1 MKIQIPRD
9 PQGRGPAVSMAGHKV
24 GAGQKL
30 FVIAGPD
37 VIESEE
43 MVLRH
48 ATRVK
53 ALMESLQIPFAFKC
67 SFDKANRTSIKS
79 FRGPGLKEGLRILAR
94 VKKECGVALLTD
106 VHDVSQVEPVA
117 EVADIIQVP
126 AFLCRQT
133 DLVVAVAKTGRGVN
147 LKKGQFV
154 APQDM
159 AHQAYKAFESGNLNV
174 LITERGASFGYRNLV
189 VDMRA
194 FPLLHEAGLV
204 TCFDATH
211 SVQLPSAGDGETAGE
226 RKFVPVLARAAIGAG
241 ADALFAEVHES
252 PDTALC
258 DGPCSLTF
266 ELLEKTLKDALGI
279 RRALGMA

>member
-1 MKIQIPRD
+1 
-9 PQGRGPAVSMAGHKV
+9 MAIALCGHKV
-24 GAGQKL
+24 GPGEAL

-48 ATRVK
+48 ARRVR
-53 ALMESLQIPFAFKC
+53 ETCERLQLPFAFKC
-67 SFDKANRTSIKS
+67 SYDKANRTSLKS
-79 FRGPGLKEGLRILAR
+79 FRGPGLTEGLRILAK
-94 VKKECGVALLTD
+94 VKREVGVPILTD
-106 VHDVSQVEPVA
+106 VHDLSHVAPAA

-154 APQDM
+154 SPMDM
-159 AHQAYKAFESGNLNV
+159 VHQAKKAFDSGNTDV
-174 LITERGASFGYRNLV
+174 LVTERGASFGYRNLV

-194 FPLLHEAGLV
+194 FAIMREAGLSV
-204 TCFDATH
+204 CFDATH

-226 RKFVPVLARAAIGAG
+226 RQYVSLLARAAAAAG
-241 ADALFAEVHES
+241 IDALFTEVHEN
-252 PDTALC
+252 PDQALC

-266 ELLEKTLKDALGI
+266 DGWEKTLRDVLAIRSALK
-279 RRALGMA
+279 

>member
-1 MKIQIPRD
+1 MS
-9 PQGRGPAVSMAGHKV
+9 GPVVTLAGHKV
-24 GAGQKL
+24 GAGQRL

-48 ATRVK
+48 AARVR
-53 ALMESLQIPFAFKC
+53 ALCEPLGLAYAFKC
-67 SFDKANRTSIKS
+67 SFDKANRTSLKA

-94 VKKECGVALLTD
+94 VKKETGVPLLTD
-106 VHDVSQVEPVA
+106 VHELSQVGPVA

-133 DLVVAVAKTGRGVN
+133 DLIVAVAKTGRGVN

-174 LITERGASFGYRNLV
+174 LVTERGATFGYRNLV

-194 FPLLHEAGLV
+194 FPILHAAGLV
-204 TCFDATH
+204 SCFDATH

-226 RKFVPVLARAAIGAG
+226 RKYVPVLARAAIAAG
-241 ADALFAEVHES
+241 ADALFAEVHEN
-252 PDTALC
+252 PDAALC

-266 ELLEKTLKDALGI
+266 ELLHKTLEEALAI
-279 RRALGMA
+279 RRALGARA